1 MNKTTRAAA
10 LQHAKDCIPKEAC
23 GLVVVVKGRER
34 YWPCKNLANTE
45 DYFVLDPEDWAAAE
59 DKGEIAAVFHSH
71 VLLPPTPSQAD
82 LVACEK
88 SKLPWYICNPN
99 LDSWDSCK
107 PSGYK
112 APLIGRQ
119 WVWAVTD
126 CWTLAR
132 DWYKETWNLD
142 LPDWE
147 RPINPED
154 FVRAPMFDDCWR
166 EAGFRELLP
175 TEELQYGD
183 ALLMSIADRGLN
195 HVAVYLGDQMVLH
208 HLRGRLSSRD
218 LYGEWLLQCTGRRLR
233 HASRD

>member
-1 MNKTTRAAA
+1 MNKTTQAAA
-10 LQHAKDCIPKEAC
+10 LQHAKDCIPQEAC
-23 GLVVVVKGRER
+23 GLVVVIKGRER
-34 YWPCKNLANTE
+34 YWPCKNLAKTE

-59 DKGEIAAVFHSH
+59 DKGEITAVFHSH
-71 VLLPPTPSQAD
+71 VLMPPTPSQAD

-88 SKLPWYICNPN
+88 SGLPWYICNPH
-99 LDSWDSCK
+99 LESWDKCK

-126 CWTLAR
+126 CWTLVR
-132 DWYKETWNLD
+132 DWYKEEWNLD

-147 RPINPED
+147 RPVSPED
-154 FVRAPMFDDCWR
+154 FIQAPMFDDCWA
-166 EAGFRELLP
+166 EAGFRQLRAE
-175 TEELQYGD
+175 EELQVGD
-183 ALLMSIADRGLN
+183 AVLMSIADHGLN
-195 HVAVYLGDQMVLH
+195 HVGVYVGDQMLLH